1 MTYNGIAWPGLEL
14 SIKAVSAQRNKI
26 ARWIKTGE
34 DNPGC
39 YIKHKSAMAKYRA
52 RLADLDTGLKV
63 LRDAQRAAEAPAKPR
78 RVRSHK
84 VSVADAMGGKIFP

>member
-1 MTYNGIAWPGLEL
+1 MTYNGLAWPGLEL
-14 SIKAVSAQRNKI
+14 SIKAVTAQRNKI

-39 YIKHKSAMAKYRA
+39 YIRHKATMVKYRA

-63 LRDAQRAAEAPAKPR
+63 LRDAERAMAPPAK
-78 RVRSHK
+78 RS
-84 VSVADAMGGKIFP
+84 SGIR

>member
-1 MTYNGIAWPGLEL
+1 MAYNGMAWPGLEL
-14 SIKAVSAQRNKI
+14 SIKAVNRERTKI

-39 YIKHKSAMAKYRA
+39 YIRHKQAMTKYRA

-63 LRDAQRAAEAPAKPR
+63 LRDAERAMSAPAKPR
-78 RVRSHK
+78 RSRRAERSE
-84 VSVADAMGGKIFP
+84 AAQ